1 MKNATQNVLCSKN
14 IFYRYF
20 FMGSKAKVALTH
32 KLQKTLLLVS
42 NGQKLAKL
50 FHFFVR
56 GVINQGNTVY
66 KVNVNPL
73 YRSVE
78 TANPPFTRTTVFI
91 QTFSKGS
98 FSIKRKLRG
107 SLPVS
112 LRINLGFKKKVPY
125 RYLFQEFSK
134 GVFLSGILM
143 MQIMYR

>member
-1 MKNATQNVLCSKN
+1 MKVRA
-14 IFYRYF
+14 
-20 FMGSKAKVALTH
+20 VAGRFVVGVRDLAPTYQSVYTH
-32 KLQKTLLLVS
+32 KILYPPQYFIPRPRVKLKKQS
-42 NGQKLAKL
+42 NY
-50 FHFFVR
+50 
-56 GVINQGNTVY
+56 N
-66 KVNVNPL
+66 VNVNPL

-78 TANPPFTRTTVFI
+78 TANPHFTRTTVFI

-143 MQIMYR
+143 M

>member
-1 MKNATQNVLCSKN
+1 MFCSSRSIFVVKLKVFN
-14 IFYRYF
+14 IHLIFR
-20 FMGSKAKVALTH
+20 V
-32 KLQKTLLLVS
+32 KLKKQS
-42 NGQKLAKL
+42 NY
-50 FHFFVR
+50 
-56 GVINQGNTVY
+56 N
-66 KVNVNPL
+66 VNVNPL

-125 RYLFQEFSK
+125 RYLFQECSK
-134 GVFLSGILM
+134 GFFLSGILM
-143 MQIMYR
+143 M